1 MKLFTDLL
9 PLFWGSLL
17 VSHLPCGFLHSNR
30 SFLTRSSCIL
40 CREPSRGYGRC
51 RVARRQFLRNSL
63 DRSSTSSSLRS
74 AVTTSVDDSDTSA
87 TLSERQFTS
96 VISSSALPL
105 VSEVTACKHPQEI
118 KRRKPIHSL
127 SRVQLFACLCF
138 SLCRR

>member
-1 MKLFTDLL
+1 MRLFADLSSV
-9 PLFWGSLL
+9 FWASLL
-17 VSHLPCGFLHSNR
+17 RSHLLRCFLHSNR
-30 SFLTRSSCIL
+30 SSLTESSCIAGQK
-40 CREPSRGYGRC
+40 PFRGYGRC
-51 RVARRQFLRNSL
+51 RVARRQFLRSSL
-63 DRSSTSSSLRS
+63 GRSSTSSSLLS

-118 KRRKPIHSL
+118 KRRKLIHSL